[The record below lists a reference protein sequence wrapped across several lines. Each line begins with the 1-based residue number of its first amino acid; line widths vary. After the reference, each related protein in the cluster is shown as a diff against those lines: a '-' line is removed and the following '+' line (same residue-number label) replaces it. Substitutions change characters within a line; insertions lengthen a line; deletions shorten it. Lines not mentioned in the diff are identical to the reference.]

1 MVKEKRI
8 SSGKLFEFDI
18 FHCWSDGR
26 AMPTRAAKQ
35 KRSTAEQEKYNKNQA
50 VKKAIHLI
58 NSNFDNNDIFMSP
71 TYEPD
76 KAPQNEEEARRD
88 LVNYLRRVKTR
99 RASELK
105 KVIKAL
111 AELPD
116 KKSLEKQR
124 KQLEVQKSK
133 LEAPFKY
140 LYVIEKETYKRGPL
154 KGRANWHFHLVFTG
168 GIDRTELEEMW
179 PNGLRCNAKRFQ
191 PEKFGPESLAKYM
204 SKDPQGSKRFVCSR
218 NLDRTSITKP
228 KVKDSRL
235 TPGKVARIA
244 QDRVEDRAFWEKK
257 FKGYRF
263 IRCYSRYNEHNG
275 QWYISVIMYR
285 DDKELPEWKYD
296 DWIVW

>member
-8 SSGKLFEFDI
+8 SSGKLLEFDI
-18 FHCWSDGR
+18 THCWSDGR

-50 VKKAIHLI
+50 IKKAIHLL
-58 NSNFDNNDIFMSP
+58 NSNFDNNDTVMHP
-71 TYEPD
+71 TYEPCY
-76 KAPQNEEEARRD
+76 APQSKEEARRD
-88 LVNYLRRVKTR
+88 LVNYLRCVKTR

-105 KVIKAL
+105 RVIKAL
-111 AELPD
+111 EELPD

-124 KQLEVQKSK
+124 KKLELQKSK

-140 LYVIEKETYKRGPL
+140 LYVIEKETYQRGPL

-179 PNGLRCNAKRFQ
+179 PKGLRCNANRYQ

-218 NLDRTSITKP
+218 NLDRTSLTKP
-228 KVKDSRL
+228 KVKDSKL

-263 IRCYSRYNEHNG
+263 IRCYSRFNEHNG

-285 DDKELPEWKYD
+285 DDHELPEWKYD